1 MNETMKDL
9 TAVAMAIVG
18 VAIVAV
24 LVSNRN
30 ATSGVIGAASSG
42 FSGVLATAMGGA
54 SGPPMSTYGGSA
66 YQTGAG
72 MYV

>member
-30 ATSGVIGAASSG
+30 NTTGVLGAAASG
-42 FSGVLATAMGGA
+42 FSGVLGTAMGGA
-54 SGPPMSTYGGSA
+54 SGPVMRGTFGSW
-66 YQTGAG
+66 T
-72 MYV
+72 

>member
-1 MNETMKDL
+1 MNETMKDI

-30 ATSGVIGAASSG
+30 QTGRVIGAAASG
-42 FSGVLATAMGGA
+42 FSGVLGTAMGGA
-54 SGPPMSTYGGSA
+54 HGPVMAGTYGG
-66 YQTGAG
+66 
-72 MYV
+72 

>member
-1 MNETMKDL
+1 MSETMKDL
-9 TAVAMAIVG
+9 TAVAMAIIG

-30 ATSGVIGAASSG
+30 NTSQVLGAASSG

-54 SGPPMSTYGGSA
+54 TGPVANYGGS
-66 YQTGAG
+66 YG
-72 MYV
+72 